1 MLNGQG
7 GYFFCAMLNVSIIT
21 IARGLLGLISLL
33 IISYL
38 ISNNRKKIKWKIVF
52 ISLLIQFIVA
62 FSILKI
68 SLVKSAFE
76 IISRFFVR
84 IINYTNSGSSFLF
97 SSLVDQEKFSYI
109 FAFQV
114 LPVIIFFSALTSILY
129 YFGII
134 QKIISFLA
142 WLLKRFLN
150 ITGAESLSLAG
161 NIFLGQT
168 ESPILIKSY
177 LENMSKSQLFVV
189 MVGGMSTV
197 AGSVLAAYIGLLGGG
212 DIDEQLKFS
221 THLLTASVMAAP
233 GAVAIS
239 KIIFPDYEVNED
251 KSIEIDKNKIDGNIL
266 LSITRG
272 TIEGVKLAVNVG
284 AMLLV
289 FLALIALLNDVIG
302 IVGELT
308 NLNLLIS
315 ETTDFEKLSIEFIL
329 GYLVAPLMWLIGVS
343 IHECAIM
350 GQLLGVKIVSSEFIA
365 FIQLAGLKNI
375 DESVNLLS
383 KKSIT
388 MATFMLC
395 GFANLASIGIQI
407 GGIGV
412 LAPGQRKN
420 LSELGFKAMLGGTIV
435 SLISACFAGI
445 LIN

>member
-1 MLNGQG
+1 MIH
-7 GYFFCAMLNVSIIT
+7 VSIISIT
-21 IARGLLGLISLL
+21 RAIIGVLSLL
-33 IISYL
+33 LTCYL
-38 ISNNRKKIKWKIVF
+38 LSANRKKIQWKIVS
-52 ISLLIQFIVA
+52 ISILIQFVVA
-62 FSILKI
+62 VSIIKI
-68 SLVKSAFE
+68 SFIKSVFE
-76 IISRFFVR
+76 IISKFFVR
-84 IINYTNSGSSFLF
+84 LINYTTSGSSFLF
-97 SSLVDQEKFSYI
+97 SSLVDQEKSSYI

-114 LPVIIFFSALTSILY
+114 LPIIIFFSALTSILY
-129 YFGII
+129 HLGVI
-134 QKIISFLA
+134 QRVVSFLA
-142 WLLKRFLN
+142 WMLNRFLK

-177 LENMSKSQLFVV
+177 LEKMTKSQLFVV

-197 AGSVLAAYIGLLGGG
+197 AGSVLAAYIGLLGGS
-212 DIDEQLKFS
+212 DVNEQLKFS

-239 KIIFPDYEVNED
+239 KIIFPDSEKYVED
-251 KSIEIDKNKIDGNIL
+251 LVEIEKEKIDGNIL

-289 FLALIALLNDVIG
+289 FLAIIAMLNDIMWLIG
-302 IVGELT
+302 DLFGV
-308 NLNLLIS
+308 NVLIS
-315 ETTDFEKLSIEFIL
+315 EFTNYDNFSIEFIL
-329 GYLVAPLMWLIGVS
+329 GYLLSPLMWLIGVTYQ
-343 IHECAIM
+343 ECLLM
-350 GQLLGVKIVSSEFIA
+350 GQLLGIKIVSSEFVA
-365 FIQLAGLKNI
+365 FIQLADFKNI
-375 DESVNLLS
+375 DASASLLS

-420 LSELGFKAMLGGTIV
+420 LSELGFKAMIAGTIV

-445 LIN
+445 LVS

>member
-1 MLNGQG
+1 MLD
-7 GYFFCAMLNVSIIT
+7 VSIIT

-38 ISNNRKKIKWKIVF
+38 ISNKRKKIKWKIVF

-68 SLVKSAFE
+68 TLVKSTFE

-114 LPVIIFFSALTSILY
+114 LPVIIFFSALTSMLY

-142 WLLKRFLN
+142 WLLNRFLN

-315 ETTDFEKLSIEFIL
+315 ETTDFEKLSIEFVL